1 MDMRSELSTDA
12 VSELFFSQIRR
23 MSIDS
28 CRQEVV
34 HACSV

>member
-1 MDMRSELSTDA
+1 MEIVSELSTDA

-28 CRQEVV
+28 CRQEAV
-34 HACSV
+34 HACSL